1 MLRPQAG
8 AYTSDVV
15 RAELLKYKA
24 RKAEL
29 KAGGAKVEKK
39 GELERAEQLVQEQ
52 QEEAWQEDEE
62 WDENDEGYYDQVGM
76 VGAGLCWCCVVLA
89 LMAGSATDMSPGV
102 RRADAAGVCAAH
114 GWCRTVRD

>member
-1 MLRPQAG
+1 M
-8 AYTSDVV
+8 V

-52 QEEAWQEDEE
+52 QEETWQEDEE
-62 WDENDEGYYDQVGM
+62 WDENDEGYYDQVG
-76 VGAGLCWCCVVLA
+76 VAGAAVCGSCIDGREYEPWLQCEPWLLGW
-89 LMAGSATDMSPGV
+89 LMLSI
-102 RRADAAGVCAAH
+102 
-114 GWCRTVRD
+114 